1 MSSNSQIID
10 FFKDESL
17 KNIAVELIL
26 LGEPGRDIL
35 HIIKDMKLRKLKN
48 DLNVVNKLIQT
59 QGFTTEL
66 LEKKQ
71 NIKNEILRLN
81 TAIVN
86 NLLT

>member
-1 MSSNSQIID
+1 LFTHSQIID

-26 LGEPGRDIL
+26 LGEPQRDIL
-35 HIIKDMKLRKLKN
+35 QIIKDMKLRKLKN
-48 DLNVVNKLIQT
+48 DLNVVNKLIQAE
-59 QGFTTEL
+59 GFTAEL

-81 TAIVN
+81 TGIVN